1 MPVYEHS
8 PVSDKRPLPMI
19 HELKSWIEY
28 FTAVRSGAKRLEI
41 RKADRDFQV
50 NDMMLLREWD
60 KEKQTYTGLWSLH
73 VITYLVKGVFE
84 IPDVAVF
91 GFSEPLRAEY
101 DEACSPLGPYCDR
114 IGDKG

>member
-28 FTAVRSGAKRLEI
+28 FTDVRSGAKRFEV

-50 NDMMLLREWD
+50 NDMLLLREYD
-60 KEKQTYTGLWSLH
+60 HEKETYTSRWSLH
-73 VITYLVKGVFE
+73 VITYLVTGVFA
-84 IPDVAVF
+84 IPDVAIF
-91 GFSEPLRAEY
+91 GFSDPLRAEY
-101 DEACSPLGPYCDR
+101 DEAHSPLGPYCDR
-114 IGDKG
+114 IESKP